1 MPRGP
6 FEEPDSPGI
15 FLVEGGKGIDDLAGQ
30 LEGYH
35 YVFTDT
41 PKGKTKDVYR
51 SDEDL
56 VAACE
61 YANEEWEEGAGGAVQ
76 TRIGLG
82 KPSGLRLREYT
93 PV

>member
-1 MPRGP
+1 MR
-6 FEEPDSPGI
+6 
-15 FLVEGGKGIDDLAGQ
+15 GIDDLADQ

-51 SDEDL
+51 SNEDL

-61 YANEEWEEGAGGAVQ
+61 YANEEWEEGASLEVPRGAQ
-76 TRIGLG
+76 
-82 KPSGLRLREYT
+82 LRYPRQ
-93 PV
+93 PQAVGRV